1 MEAQNLRIGNI
12 VKLVNQSGHIA
23 IVTEIGSHR
32 GEPYVMCKDIPNG
45 IYLHHKGQDLVQG
58 VPLSEDWLI
67 KFGFEKEVLLGENYY
82 TLELNDNKYCD
93 LCIVNGD
100 KNGFIEVTLFPYE
113 EWFRYRYVHEL
124 QNLFAALTGRELELK
139 TDV

>member
-12 VKLVNQSGHIA
+12 VKLIGINA
-23 IVTEIGSHR
+23 IVTEIGSYN
-32 GEPYVMCKDIPNG
+32 GEPYIKCKDIPSG
-45 IYLHHKGQDLVQG
+45 IYLHHKGEDLVQG

-67 KFGFEKEVLLGENYY
+67 RFGFEKEVFWDGNYY

-113 EWFRYRYVHEL
+113 EWFRYKYVHEL

-139 TDV
+139 V

>member
-12 VKLVNQSGHIA
+12 VKLISCAGINA
-23 IVTEIGSHR
+23 IVTEIGSHN

-45 IYLHHKGQDLVQG
+45 IYLHHNGIDLVQG
-58 VPLSEDWLI
+58 VPLTEKWLI
-67 KFGFEKEVLLGENYY
+67 RFGFEKEVFWDGNYY

-100 KNGFIEVTLFPYE
+100 KNGSIEVVLFPYE
-113 EWFRYRYVHEL
+113 NWFRYRYVHEL
-124 QNLFAALTGRELELK
+124 QNLFAALTGREL
-139 TDV
+139 